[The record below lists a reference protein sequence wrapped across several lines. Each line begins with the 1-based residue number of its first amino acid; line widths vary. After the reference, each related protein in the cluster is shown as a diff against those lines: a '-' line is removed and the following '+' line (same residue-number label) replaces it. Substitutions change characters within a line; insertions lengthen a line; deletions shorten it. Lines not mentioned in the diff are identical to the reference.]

1 MQIHRGTEHFRK
13 LPFAVVTSGTF
24 DGVHLGHRKILAR
37 LREICHTSGGESVVI
52 TYWPHPRTVVS
63 EANDLQLL
71 STIEEKSQLLEQQQV
86 DHLVIIPFTRDFS
99 ELSSGQFI
107 RRILVDGI
115 GTKKLV
121 IGYDHRFGR
130 NREGSFEHLSQNAGL
145 YGFAVEEIPRQDI
158 ENVGVSSSKIRQA
171 LSDGNVHIATE
182 YLGRPYS
189 LSGVV
194 VKGDQ
199 LGRTLG
205 FPTANIHVSEPY
217 KLIPADGVYA
227 VQVSVNHLVRNGVMN
242 IGLRPTV
249 HGANRTIE
257 VNIFDF
263 DRDIYGQELTV
274 FFAEKI
280 RGERKFSGI
289 DALKIQIGQ
298 DKETAMQLLPKP
310 AS

>member
-1 MQIHRGTEHFRK
+1 MQIHRGTEHFQK

-24 DGVHLGHRKILAR
+24 DGVHLGHQKILAR
-37 LREICHTSGGESVVI
+37 LREICHTSGGQSVVI

-63 EANDLQLL
+63 EADDLQLL
-71 STIEEKSQLLEQQQV
+71 STIEEKAQLLDQQQV
-86 DHLVIIPFTRDFS
+86 DHLIIIPFTRDFS

-130 NREGSFEHLSQNAGL
+130 NREGSFGHLSENAGL

-171 LSDGNVHIATE
+171 LLYGNVHIATE

-194 VKGDQ
+194 VKGNQ

-227 VQVSVNHLVRNGVMN
+227 VQVIVNQSVKNGVMN

-274 FFAEKI
+274 FFVAKI
-280 RGERKFSGI
+280 RGEQKFSGI